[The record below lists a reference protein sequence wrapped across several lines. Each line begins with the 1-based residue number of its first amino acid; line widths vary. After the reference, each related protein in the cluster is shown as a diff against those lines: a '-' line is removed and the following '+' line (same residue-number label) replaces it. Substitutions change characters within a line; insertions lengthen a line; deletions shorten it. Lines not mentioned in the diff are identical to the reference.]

1 MTKNDQIWPK
11 NAKKHLHIAHI
22 THQNAPKHPEV
33 VVEKKGFPT
42 CLDALPKIIYLEPG
56 SGPFQ
61 ISIWVILPVE
71 NTPKHPK
78 TPQNM
83 YKNPQGP
90 FLEKST
96 FGDFS
101 TSMTHF
107 RSFSALLGFWG
118 GCQQGR
124 NDQKWP
130 NMNKNV
136 RQVTII
142 ARITQKN
149 RPKPPHIILGKSD
162 FGAIFDI
169 FPKINYL
176 EKGGAHRRNPH
187 FRNWDGARGHNMTS
201 MVKPTL
207 GNLRRGSLQRFCYP
221 ADRDE
226 GGWRR
231 KSTFSFFF
239 FCCNTPRNS

>member
-1 MTKNDQIWPK
+1 MPQNAKNAPKCPKTCAKTINDHFSKHRFLVIFRPLWRIFGHFRLSWGVEGGVNRQKMTKNDQIWPK
-11 NAKKHLHIAHI
+11 TAKKHLHIAHI

-42 CLDALPKIIYLEPG
+42 FLDALPKIIYLEPG

-71 NTPKHPK
+71 NTPKHPKTPQNTPKHPK

-124 NDQKWP
+124 KWPKMTKNDQK
-130 NMNKNV
+130 
-136 RQVTII
+136 RQ
-142 ARITQKN
+142 
-149 RPKPPHIILGKSD
+149 KSYHNCPD
-162 FGAIFDI
+162 N
-169 FPKINYL
+169 P
-176 EKGGAHRRNPH
+176 EKSP
-187 FRNWDGARGHNMTS
+187 
-201 MVKPTL
+201 
-207 GNLRRGSLQRFCYP
+207 
-221 ADRDE
+221 
-226 GGWRR
+226 
-231 KSTFSFFF
+231 
-239 FCCNTPRNS
+239 

>member
-1 MTKNDQIWPK
+1 MTKNVRKVTIIARITQK
-11 NAKKHLHIAHI
+11 NR
-22 THQNAPKHPEV
+22 PKHPQV

-42 CLDALPKIIYLEPG
+42 FLDALPKIIYLEPS

-107 RSFSALLGFWG
+107 RSFSALLGF
-118 GCQQGR
+118 
-124 NDQKWP
+124 
-130 NMNKNV
+130 
-136 RQVTII
+136 
-142 ARITQKN
+142 
-149 RPKPPHIILGKSD
+149 
-162 FGAIFDI
+162 
-169 FPKINYL
+169 
-176 EKGGAHRRNPH
+176 
-187 FRNWDGARGHNMTS
+187 
-201 MVKPTL
+201 
-207 GNLRRGSLQRFCYP
+207 
-221 ADRDE
+221 
-226 GGWRR
+226 
-231 KSTFSFFF
+231 
-239 FCCNTPRNS
+239 